1 MSSMDASPHD
11 VCCVWIGLLLVWRPF
26 VRQAPPRLPLNPE
39 RRRVGSSDGLV
50 PPAVAVTET
59 ALRMLSIS
67 ASIMTLTHENWQV
80 PFSAERLPALD
91 VALVCCI

>member
-11 VCCVWIGLLLVWRPF
+11 VCCVWFGLPLVWRPF
-26 VRQAPPRLPLNPE
+26 V
-39 RRRVGSSDGLV
+39 RVGSSDGLV

-67 ASIMTLTHENWQV
+67 ASIMILTHENWQV